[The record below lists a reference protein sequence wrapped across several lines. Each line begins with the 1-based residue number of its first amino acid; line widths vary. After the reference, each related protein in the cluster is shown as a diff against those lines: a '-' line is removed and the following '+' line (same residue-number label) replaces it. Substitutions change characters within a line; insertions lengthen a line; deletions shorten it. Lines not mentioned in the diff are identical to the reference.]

1 MIKTVK
7 TEGTGSLSLKPD
19 LIRLNMTISGVRP
32 EYDAV
37 MQMSAE
43 QSGALS
49 GCFRGIGFGDED
61 IKTRNFSISTEYESR
76 RNSDGNYDRVF
87 VGYSFRQELWIEF
100 DADNAML
107 GRVLTALSKCP
118 AVPEFRI
125 EYTLRDR
132 ESASLELLDNAVA
145 DARRKAERLAKA
157 AGMKGIMK
165 AQDVIAS
172 GCEPDMVVRPFGNM
186 MLAKCAAESASPDI
200 TPEDINIIDTV
211 TVVWQIVD

>member
-1 MIKTVK
+1 M
-7 TEGTGSLSLKPD
+7 
-19 LIRLNMTISGVRP
+19 
-32 EYDAV
+32 
-37 MQMSAE
+37 
-43 QSGALS
+43 
-49 GCFRGIGFGDED
+49 
-61 IKTRNFSISTEYESR
+61 
-76 RNSDGNYDRVF
+76 
-87 VGYSFRQELWIEF
+87 
-100 DADNAML
+100 
-107 GRVLTALSKCP
+107 
-118 AVPEFRI
+118 
-125 EYTLRDR
+125 
-132 ESASLELLDNAVA
+132 DNAVA

>member
-43 QSGALS
+43 QSGALTE
-49 GCFRGIGFGDED
+49 CFRGIGFKDED
-61 IKTRNFSISTEYESR
+61 IKTRKFSISTEYENR
-76 RNSDGNYDRVF
+76 RDSDGNYDRIF

-118 AVPEFRI
+118 
-125 EYTLRDR
+125 

-157 AGMKGIMK
+157 ASMNGIMK
-165 AQDVIAS
+165 AQEIVAS

-200 TPEDINIIDTV
+200 TPEDINISDTV